1 MKTVFNY
8 RNAAIALF
16 SLFTIIVAPAANASN
31 DRGFIDDKNAA
42 AVELKFLGNFKNQ
55 PVFELSFAN
64 APAGTEFIVNIRD
77 AHGTSLYRETL
88 NSNIISRKFL
98 LNTDEIGDDTVRFEI
113 TAKKDNKTVVYS
125 VNQYT
130 RFVEEVAVTRVN
142 N

>member
-16 SLFTIIVAPAANASN
+16 SLFTIAVAPVANASN
-31 DRGFIDDKNAA
+31 DKGIIDEKNNV
-42 AVELKFLGNFKNQ
+42 AVELRFLGNFKNQ

-64 APAGTEFIVNIRD
+64 APAGTEFVVNIRD
-77 AHGTSLYRETL
+77 AYGTSLYRETL
-88 NSNIISRKFL
+88 NSNIISKKFL
-98 LNTDEIGDDTVRFEI
+98 LNTDEIGDDAVRFEI